1 MYLLSAILISY
12 FKMSAI
18 NNSDVH
24 INAAPAA
31 PTAHAVPTAP
41 AVSAL
46 KAKSV
51 RKPKLP
57 AKMDKL
63 LLFGFWF
70 SQRLFDNGLIP
81 NDLDSK
87 NKVFQT
93 LSMFD
98 SLDAQTALF
107 DSFESQSNATKK
119 AMRLIITA
127 FHKPPKISKSTKSK
141 PNTTNPTN
149 PETKRG
155 RKKNSL
161 LVVVDNHDE
170 LISQLVRVANE
181 GDSSSGEPRFPRTPP
196 PFTEGGAEL
205 EAEPLT
211 EPVTLLVTSTETV
224 VAAKA
229 NSKSKS
235 KEPKE
240 PKEPKAKV
248 TKTKAVKEV
257 AVEPVAP
264 VVVEQP
270 VVMVEP
276 VAPVVGETQPK
287 KKAAAKKAVKEV
299 VVAPVVEPVVPAAVE
314 PVVESVVAPVAVET
328 PVVVETQPKKKA
340 AKKAPTSEEKSEAKS
355 EEKPKSKS
363 KAKSSLPVTV
373 PEPSLPTPSIP
384 SSSSSSSSSD
394 EGGGLGGNPG
404 SPLDMGPP
412 LDLEEAVHAREF
424 IFQGKT
430 FLIDSDNNDIYDFD
444 TQDLLGNFDPILNS
458 IRFI

>member
-1 MYLLSAILISY
+1 
-12 FKMSAI
+12 MSAI

-24 INAAPAA
+24 INAVPAA
-31 PTAHAVPTAP
+31 L
-41 AVSAL
+41 AVSAAPAL

-57 AKMDKL
+57 AKTDRL
-63 LLFGFWF
+63 LSFGFWF

-87 NKVFQT
+87 NKTFQT

-98 SLDAQTALF
+98 SLDAQNALF
-107 DSFESQSNATKK
+107 DSFESQSNANKK
-119 AMRLIITA
+119 AMRLTITA
-127 FHKPPKISKSTKSK
+127 FHKPPKIAKSTKSK
-141 PNTTNPTN
+141 SKPYTTNS
-149 PETKRG
+149 ETKRG
-155 RKKNSL
+155 RKKNAVI
-161 LVVVDNHDE
+161 VVVDNHDE

-181 GDSSSGEPRFPRTPP
+181 GSGSGEPRFPRTPP
-196 PFTEGGAEL
+196 PFTEGGAEGGAEL
-205 EAEPLT
+205 EAEPVT
-211 EPVTLLVTSTETV
+211 EPVTQVVTSTETV
-224 VAAKA
+224 VATKA
-229 NSKSKS
+229 NS
-235 KEPKE
+235 KE

-248 TKTKAVKEV
+248 TKTKAVKDV

-270 VVMVEP
+270 VVMVEQP
-276 VAPVVGETQPK
+276 VVMVESVAPVVVETQPK
-287 KKAAAKKAVKEV
+287 KKAAAKKAVKEAV
-299 VVAPVVEPVVPAAVE
+299 VVPVVEPVVAPAAVE
-314 PVVESVVAPVAVET
+314 SAVA
-328 PVVVETQPKKKA
+328 PVVVESQPKKKA

-384 SSSSSSSSSD
+384 EPSIPSSSSSE
-394 EGGGLGGNPG
+394 EGGGLGGDLG
-404 SPLDMGPP
+404 SPLD
-412 LDLEEAVHAREF
+412 VHAREF

-444 TQDLLGNFDPILNS
+444 TQDLLGNFDPKLTS

>member
-1 MYLLSAILISY
+1 
-12 FKMSAI
+12 MSAI

-24 INAAPAA
+24 INAVPAA
-31 PTAHAVPTAP
+31 L
-41 AVSAL
+41 AVSAAPAL

-57 AKMDKL
+57 AKTDRL
-63 LLFGFWF
+63 LSFGFWF

-87 NKVFQT
+87 NKTFQT

-98 SLDAQTALF
+98 SLDAQNALF
-107 DSFESQSNATKK
+107 DSFESQSNANKK
-119 AMRLIITA
+119 AMRLTITS
-127 FHKPPKISKSTKSK
+127 FHKPPKIAKSTKSK
-141 PNTTNPTN
+141 SKPYTTNS
-149 PETKRG
+149 ETKRG

-170 LISQLVRVANE
+170 LISQLVRVAN
-181 GDSSSGEPRFPRTPP
+181 SGEPRFPRTPP

-205 EAEPLT
+205 EAEPVT
-211 EPVTLLVTSTETV
+211 EPVTQVVTSTETV
-224 VAAKA
+224 VPAKA
-229 NSKSKS
+229 KS

-240 PKEPKAKV
+240 PKVKV
-248 TKTKAVKEV
+248 TKTKAVKDV
-257 AVEPVAP
+257 AVEQVAP

-270 VVMVEP
+270 VVVVEQPVVMVES
-276 VAPVVGETQPK
+276 VAPVVVETQPK

-314 PVVESVVAPVAVET
+314 TVVA

-340 AKKAPTSEEKSEAKS
+340 AKKAPTSEEKSEAKSEAKS

-394 EGGGLGGNPG
+394 EGGGLGGDLG

-412 LDLEEAVHAREF
+412 LEDVHAREF

-444 TQDLLGNFDPILNS
+444 TQDLLGNFDPKLNS